1 MSYSVCLI
9 FCGISVG
16 ATLFFTSNYVVM
28 TICSGCFGLFFASCL
43 SLTPSLLTEL
53 VSLDEFTMAYGLI
66 LLCQGIGNL
75 TGPPL
80 AGDLTINLLDEKIDQ
95 STLFFSKVVHSL
107 ERAEFSKMNNR
118 YIPNR

>member
-1 MSYSVCLI
+1 MLLGWIGDKLNVAMSYAICLI
-9 FCGISVG
+9 LCGISVG
-16 ATLFFTSNYVVM
+16 ATLFFTHNYVVL
-28 TICSGCFGLFFASCL
+28 TVCSGFFGLFFASCL

-80 AGDLTINLLDEKIDQ
+80 AGKLNYLKMYDYCLT
-95 STLFFSKVVHSL
+95 S
-107 ERAEFSKMNNR
+107 
-118 YIPNR
+118 